1 MKLVLAARRLVRKIL
16 GQKVASHGS
25 CRRTMRLSTGVE
37 NLEGRA
43 LLSKG
48 LSEFPIDSPVGGG
61 DDQLECIISG
71 PDKSLWFLDNY
82 GSGEQIGKI
91 SSAGAVTWFPPI
103 NDPNAFN
110 AINFLTTGPDGNVWF
125 NTSSAIG
132 EITPAGAIT
141 LYPAPAIAASVTGL
155 TAGADGNVWFTSDS
169 SAQGVS
175 VVGDITPAG
184 EITTFPIPSSP
195 ETGPIV
201 LGSDGELWFGALVS
215 TNTTSGSELEMGS
228 VTPPGQITMHPIGQA
243 ENTYDGIGVDLT
255 RGPDGKPWLVDGGLP
270 LLTSK
275 GKTLPQAILEIDPS
289 GHVKR
294 VKISLASDRLLGA
307 IAPGPKNSVYFTVTD
322 NDFDVGPNDQPTIGT
337 LSASGHVSFHSVP
350 EKIPP
355 HFSGA
360 GYFSPEPVTVG
371 SDGSVWYITDTNGG
385 QAIVRLK
392 T

>member
-1 MKLVLAARRLVRKIL
+1 M
-16 GQKVASHGS
+16 
-25 CRRTMRLSTGVE
+25 
-37 NLEGRA
+37 
-43 LLSKG
+43 LSKG

-61 DDQLECIISG
+61 DDALEAIISG
-71 PDKSLWFLDNY
+71 PDQNVWFIDNY
-82 GSGEQIGKI
+82 GGGEQIGKI
-91 SSAGAVTWFPPI
+91 SAAGAATWFPAI
-103 NDPNAFN
+103 NDPNAGN
-110 AINFLTTGPDGNVWF
+110 ATNYLTIGPDGNVWF
-125 NTSSAIG
+125 NTSGAIG

-141 LYPAPAIAASVTGL
+141 LYPAPAIAASITGL
-155 TAGADGNVWFTSDS
+155 TPGADGNVWFTSDS

-201 LGSDGELWFGALVS
+201 LGSDGKVWFGALVS

-228 VTPPGQITMHPIGQA
+228 VTPSGQITMHPIGQA
-243 ENTYDGIGVDLT
+243 QAPEVGTGIDLT
-255 RGPDGKPWLVDGGLP
+255 RGPDGKPWLSEDGLS

-275 GKTLPQAILEIDPS
+275 GKTLPPAILKIDPS

-294 VKISLASDRLLGA
+294 VNISLASDRLLGA
-307 IAPGPKNSVYFTVTD
+307 IASGPKNDLYFTVTD

-337 LSASGHVSFHSVP
+337 LSASGQVSFRSVP
-350 EKIPP
+350 ERIPP
-355 HFSGA
+355 HFSGE
-360 GYFSPEPVTVG
+360 GYFSPEPITVE
-371 SDGSVWYITDTNGG
+371 SDGTVWYITDKLEG